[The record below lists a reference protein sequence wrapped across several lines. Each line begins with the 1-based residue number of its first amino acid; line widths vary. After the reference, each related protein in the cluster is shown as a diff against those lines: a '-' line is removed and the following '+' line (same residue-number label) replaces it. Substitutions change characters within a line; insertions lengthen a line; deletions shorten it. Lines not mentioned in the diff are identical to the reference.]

1 MAQTF
6 SWKPALVGSRFE
18 VRVDRAWAEAARG
31 SKTRKV
37 RFADV
42 TGGRLLE
49 LNMRTSSVSLVLM
62 HKGEG
67 GQAKFVINHGG
78 RIDDAAHDENAA
90 QFVEASA
97 EILENL
103 AAARPDVQLDL
114 GGGMGVRVTMAI
126 LGAVMAIMGA
136 LLALI
141 PFGEGR
147 LDFEGIALIGMAILI
162 AVSGGAFAMRY
173 NPLKKLPAVS
183 PADLARILRGHLP
196 AR

>member
-6 SWKPALVGSRFE
+6 SWKPALVGSREE
-18 VRVDRAWAEAARG
+18 VRVDRAWAEATRG

-62 HKGEG
+62 HRGEDG
-67 GQAKFVINHGG
+67 NAKFVINHGG

-90 QFVEASA
+90 QFVAASA

-103 AAARPDVQLDL
+103 AAARPDVHLEL
-114 GGGMGVRVTMAI
+114 GGGPGVRWTMAI
-126 LGAVMAIMGA
+126 LGAVMAIIGA
-136 LLALI
+136 LLVLI

-147 LDFEGIALIGMAILI
+147 LDFEGIAVIGMAILI
-162 AVSGGAFAMRY
+162 AVSGGALAMRY
-173 NPLKKLPAVS
+173 SPFKKLPTVS
-183 PADLARILRGHLP
+183 STDLARVLRSHVP

>member
-6 SWKPALVGSRFE
+6 SWKPALVGSREE
-18 VRVDRAWAEAARG
+18 VRVDRAWAEATRG

-37 RFADV
+37 RFEDV

-62 HKGEG
+62 HKGG
-67 GQAKFVINHGG
+67 RGKFVINHGG
-78 RIDDAAHDENAA
+78 RVTDAAHDENAA
-90 QFVEASA
+90 AFVEASA

-103 AAARPDVQLDL
+103 AAARPGVQLDL
-114 GGGMGVRVTMAI
+114 GGGPGVRWTMAI
-126 LGAVMAIMGA
+126 LGVAMAIMGA

-147 LDFEGIALIGMAILI
+147 LDFEGVAVVVMAALI
-162 AVSGGAFAMRY
+162 AVSGGAFALRY
-173 NPLKKLPAVS
+173 NPFKELPKTL
-183 PADLARILRGHLP
+183 PADLARILRSHLP
-196 AR
+196 KR

>member
-6 SWKPALVGSRFE
+6 SWKPALVGSREE
-18 VRVDRAWAEAARG
+18 VRVDQAWAEARRG

-62 HKGEG
+62 HTGEG

-90 QFVEASA
+90 AFVEASA
-97 EILENL
+97 AILENL
-103 AAARPDVQLDL
+103 AVARPDVQLDL
-114 GGGMGVRVTMAI
+114 GGGPGVRATMAV
-126 LGAVMAIMGA
+126 LGAMMAVIGA

-162 AVSGGAFAMRY
+162 AVGGAGLAIRY
-173 NPLKKLPAVS
+173 NPFAKLATVAPAH
-183 PADLARILRGHLP
+183 LARVLRSHLP
-196 AR
+196 RG

>member
-6 SWKPALVGSRFE
+6 SWKPALVGSREE
-18 VRVDRAWAEAARG
+18 VRVDRAWAEATRG

-37 RFADV
+37 RFEDV

-67 GQAKFVINHGG
+67 GRDKFVINLGG
-78 RIDDAAHDENAA
+78 RITDAAHDENAA
-90 QFVEASA
+90 AFVEASA

-103 AAARPDVQLDL
+103 AVARSGVQLDL
-114 GGGMGVRVTMAI
+114 GGGPGVRWTMAI
-126 LGAVMAIMGA
+126 LGVAMAIMGA

-147 LDFEGIALIGMAILI
+147 LDFEGIAVVVMAALI
-162 AVSGGAFAMRY
+162 AVSGGAFALRY
-173 NPLKKLPAVS
+173 NPFKELPRTS
-183 PADLARILRGHLP
+183 PANLAHILRSHLP
-196 AR
+196 QR

>member
-6 SWKPALVGSRFE
+6 SWKPALVGSREE
-18 VRVDRAWAEAARG
+18 VRVDRAWAEATRG

-37 RFADV
+37 RFEDV

-49 LNMRTSSVSLVLM
+49 LSMRTSSVSLVLM

-67 GQAKFVINHGG
+67 GRAKFVINHGG
-78 RIDDAAHDENAA
+78 RIMDAAHDENAA
-90 QFVEASA
+90 AFVGASA

-103 AAARPDVQLDL
+103 AVARPGVQLDL
-114 GGGMGVRVTMAI
+114 GGGPGVRWTMAI
-126 LGAVMAIMGA
+126 LGAAMAIMGV

-147 LDFEGIALIGMAILI
+147 LDFEGIALVGMAILI
-162 AVSGGAFAMRY
+162 VVGGAGLAVRY
-173 NPLKKLPAVS
+173 SPFSKLPTVA
-183 PADLARILRGHLP
+183 PAELARVLRSHVPKG
-196 AR
+196 

>member
-6 SWKPALVGSRFE
+6 SWKPALVGSREE
-18 VRVDRAWAEAARG
+18 VRVDRAWAEATRG

-62 HKGEG
+62 HTGEG
-67 GQAKFVINHGG
+67 GNAKFVINHGG

-90 QFVEASA
+90 AFVEASA

-114 GGGMGVRVTMAI
+114 GGGMGVRWTIALLGVMMA
-126 LGAVMAIMGA
+126 LVGV

-147 LDFEGIALIGMAILI
+147 LDFEGMAVIGMAILV
-162 AVSGGAFAMRY
+162 AVGGAGLAFRFNPFA
-173 NPLKKLPAVS
+173 KLPTLS
-183 PADLARILRGHLP
+183 PADLARVLRSHLP
-196 AR
+196 AG